1 VDWLTQTVVAPDDFE
16 VGAIVTAAGTRLSV
30 GELIWRTSFPHVGWG
45 LAVPHTI
52 CMMTS
57 RTT

>member
-16 VGAIVTAAGTRLSV
+16 VGAIVTGGHSSV
-30 GELIWRTSFPHVGWG
+30 SRRIDMANQLPSVGWG

-52 CMMTS
+52 CMVTS